1 MIYFTDTNPD
11 EAASNLCDRHL
22 RKTVRFTQKVF
33 AEASENRT
41 QHRDPHIR
49 WGCASLANLKWVV
62 EHGNAAAHEMYYR
75 FHKPVRIE
83 DSLPL
88 IKAREKMD
96 SLSLPPV
103 DPDHIF
109 FPDEIDKVREFYR
122 LKVFPKSRWTRRYP
136 PDWMHPS
143 LLVK

>member
-1 MIYFTDTNPD
+1 MIYFTDTDPD
-11 EAASNLCDRHL
+11 EAARNLCDRHL

-33 AEASENRT
+33 AEAAENRA
-41 QHRDPHIR
+41 QHRDPYVR
-49 WGCASLANLKWVV
+49 WGCASLTNLKWVV
-62 EHGNAAAHEMYYR
+62 SHGNSAAHEMYYR

-88 IKAREKMD
+88 IKAREKLD

-103 DPDHIF
+103 NPDDIIF
-109 FPDEIDKVREFYR
+109 PYSVGKVREFYR
-122 LKVFPKSRWTRRYP
+122 LEIFPKSRWTRRYP

-143 LLVK
+143 FLAK